1 MEGGREG
8 GWIYYWL
15 SSLSPDPSA
24 VEVCVV
30 KRFTPDVPQEHENFS
45 LLRELAA
52 GRGRRGGTGT
62 SPHLTHPEDNIG
74 ERGGVLMIG
83 GMVRV
88 NIHPQNT
95 LSKGYNVFGS

>member
-1 MEGGREG
+1 MDGYDCM
-8 GWIYYWL
+8 IP
-15 SSLSPDPSA
+15 LSPDPSA

-52 GRGRRGGTGT
+52 GRGRRGAGS
-62 SPHLTHPEDNIG
+62 SPSLTHFEDHIVEG
-74 ERGGVLMIG
+74 GGVLVIG
-83 GMVRV
+83 GMMRV